1 MTTNGTL
8 LADIAPALADA
19 GLSRVNVS
27 LDSLNHETYRAITGK
42 DCLDQVLAGIDAFL
56 DAGLTPVS
64 FERGGPE
71 RDQRARD
78 R

>member
-27 LDSLNHETYRAITGK
+27 LDSLNHETYRPSPERTASTRSLQGSMHP
-42 DCLDQVLAGIDAFL
+42 
-56 DAGLTPVS
+56 LTP
-64 FERGGPE
+64 
-71 RDQRARD
+71 D
-78 R
+78 